1 MSTASPGDAIDELL
15 ERDGLYA
22 NLWSVQVGEVETLP
36 EEFVQRAVDR
46 DDVVT
51 D

>member
-22 NLWSVQVGEVETLP
+22 NLWSVQVGKSRPSPRSSSSERST
-36 EEFVQRAVDR
+36 A
-46 DDVVT
+46 T
-51 D
+51 TS

>member
-22 NLWSVQVGEVETLP
+22 NLWSVQVGEVETP